1 MKEKIIEE
9 LATLIRH
16 ALMEHKSVDIP
27 SLGLFEVKHNDDQ
40 HMITVEGNKVI
51 SIPEDRII
59 FNPYPTD
66 GIR

>member
-9 LATLIRH
+9 LVTLIRH

-27 SLGLFEVKHNDDQ
+27 SLGLFEVRHNHDQ
-40 HMITVEGNKVI
+40 QMITSESNKVH
-51 SIPEDRII
+51 SIPEDSII